1 MLIPKILCNFAG
13 ENKNR
18 LLKMGE
24 RVHIVVPAGRIEL
37 RYLDMARERLESWGF
52 EVTEGE
58 HARQPLG
65 RFGGTKRGRAED
77 LNAAFSDPDIRYILC
92 ARGGYGMV
100 QILDQLTEPKN
111 KAMAIGFSD
120 ITALHL
126 ALGRY
131 DIPSIHAAM
140 AKHLSEY
147 NKNHASV
154 DALHDLLC
162 GGSLHYSL
170 PGHPLN
176 KPGKVEGLLRG
187 GNLAV
192 MCGLQGTPYALRTD
206 EPCVLFIE
214 DVGERPY
221 AIDRMLNNLRLSG
234 VLRKIKGLV
243 VGQFSDYE
251 EDPQMGGTLYERI
264 RMMVEPYDYPVLFNF
279 PAGHVP
285 ANMPLIMNA
294 MCTLEVTSRGGVLT
308 QGNL

>member
-1 MLIPKILCNFAG
+1 
-13 ENKNR
+13 
-18 LLKMGE
+18 MGE
-24 RVHIVVPAGRIEL
+24 RVHIVVPSGRIES
-37 RYLDMARERLESWGF
+37 RYLDMARQRLESWGF
-52 EVTEGE
+52 TVTEGA

-77 LNAAFSDPDIRYILC
+77 LNDAFTDPDISYILC

-100 QILDQLTEPKN
+100 QIVDQLVVPTN
-111 KAMAIGFSD
+111 KATVIGFSD

-126 ALGRY
+126 MLGKH
-131 DIPSIHAAM
+131 DIPSIHASM

-147 NKNHASV
+147 NKNRASV
-154 DALHDLLC
+154 DALRELMC
-162 GGSLHYSL
+162 GGELHYEI
-170 PGHPLN
+170 PACPQN
-176 KPGKVEGLLRG
+176 RQGKVEGILRG

-192 MCGLQGTPYALRTD
+192 MCGLQGTPFALRTD

-234 VLRKIKGLV
+234 VLRQIKGLV

-285 ANMPLIMNA
+285 RNMPLIMNA
-294 MCTLEVTSRGGVLT
+294 MCRLEVTNNGATLEQRGV
-308 QGNL
+308 